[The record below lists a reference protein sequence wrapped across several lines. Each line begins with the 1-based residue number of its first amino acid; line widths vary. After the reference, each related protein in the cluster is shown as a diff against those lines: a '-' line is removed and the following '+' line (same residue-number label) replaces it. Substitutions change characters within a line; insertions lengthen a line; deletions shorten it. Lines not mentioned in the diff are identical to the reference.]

1 MKANEYQK
9 MAMRT
14 NDEKT
19 TKRLLECML
28 TCDMEY
34 LLSQNL
40 VYEDEQHLDLGGIFN
55 ACLGLSGEVGE
66 FNDMIKKWVFHEKE
80 LDMEHAK
87 KEMGDVLWYVAM
99 MCESFGWNMEDVM
112 QTNIDKLKA
121 RYPEG
126 FSADRSLHR
135 AEGDVQMEDAIG
147 IIEGLERLKQ
157 ICKSI
162 NCERSDYYD
171 KRR

>member
-1 MKANEYQK
+1 
-9 MAMRT
+9 
-14 NDEKT
+14 
-19 TKRLLECML
+19 
-28 TCDMEY
+28 
-34 LLSQNL
+34 
-40 VYEDEQHLDLGGIFN
+40 
-55 ACLGLSGEVGE
+55 
-66 FNDMIKKWVFHEKE
+66 MIKKWVFHEKE

-135 AEGDVQMEDAIG
+135 AEGDV
-147 IIEGLERLKQ
+147 
-157 ICKSI
+157 
-162 NCERSDYYD
+162 
-171 KRR
+171 